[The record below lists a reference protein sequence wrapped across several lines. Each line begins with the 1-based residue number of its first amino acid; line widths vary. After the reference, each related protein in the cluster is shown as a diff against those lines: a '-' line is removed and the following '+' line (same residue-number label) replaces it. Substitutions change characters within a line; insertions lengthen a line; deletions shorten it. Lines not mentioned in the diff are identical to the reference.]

1 MSKHTEIVRDFLQ
14 PDLKKVTPRDYLSKI
29 REVVLIHCQSQIAI
43 KNMEKCNFRVGSL
56 KDTSYEDEPDILEEW
71 EQYYL
76 RENMKMEVIGVFE
89 EFPCNSLYAELVL
102 MVCEDG
108 KVFAYEDEQM
118 HLVAKSLKELFDY
131 GLQFP
136 GIEQYYRG
144 QSFED
149 MTDAEWDRVKKSTK
163 EVAVKKQHQ
172 DMLEHMEESYLID
185 LAIIKQRLQTEP
197 SRMSSN
203 KERCG
208 GNRRRNMPKKSSTWS
223 THFNMGED
231 DFVKGNHKL
240 KHHRR
245 HKQSPQ
251 KADLCQTCVRPVST
265 TTSVLC

>member
-1 MSKHTEIVRDFLQ
+1 MSNHNEIVRDFLQ
-14 PDLKKVTPRDYLSKI
+14 PDLQKGITPWDYLSKI
-29 REVVLIHCQSQIAI
+29 REVVLNHRQSQIAI
-43 KNMEKCNFRVGSL
+43 KNLEKCNFRVGTL
-56 KDTSYEDEPDILEEW
+56 DDTSYKDEPDILEEW

-118 HLVAKSLKELFDY
+118 HLVAKSLKKLFDY

-172 DMLEHMEESYLID
+172 DMLELMEESYLRD
-185 LAIIKQRLQTEP
+185 LAIIKQRLQTEQP

-208 GNRRRNMPKKSSTWS
+208 GNRRRNMAKKSSTWS
-223 THFNMGED
+223 THMGED
-231 DFVKGNHKL
+231 DFVNGDHKS
-240 KHHRR
+240 KHQRR

-251 KADLCQTCVRPVST
+251 KADLCQSCVRPVST
-265 TTSVLC
+265 ATSVLC